1 MRRLDINEESR
12 ESMLRHGI
20 TLLLA
25 VLETTDQEELGE
37 LVRQSV
43 ISIRENHGGGHY
55 EEWLDGA
62 IEDTW
67 QSERRDNWYSE
78 EDAAQDR
85 RDQIPFGT
93 DTPHMPPLAWVMNW
107 NGEASNL
114 FGQYIP
120 RTFRRWGYIM
130 WDAKRLKVT
139 GVLDF
144 IELERFMTDPREW
157 FSPPVS
163 ADGSAA

>member
-1 MRRLDINEESR
+1 
-12 ESMLRHGI
+12 MLRHGI

-43 ISIRENHGGGHY
+43 ISVRDHGGGCY
-55 EEWLDGA
+55 EAWLDEA
-62 IEDTW
+62 MWDNW
-67 QSERRDNWYSE
+67 QLERRNNWYSE

-85 RDQIPFGT
+85 RDKIPFGT
-93 DTPHMPPLAWVMNW
+93 DTPHMPPLAWVMHW

-114 FGQYIP
+114 FGRYIP
-120 RTFRRWGYIM
+120 RTFRRWGYTM
-130 WDAKRLKVT
+130 WDAKRLEVT

-144 IELERFMTDPREW
+144 MEIEGFMTDPREW

-163 ADGSAA
+163 DDES